1 MPDPETFQ
9 QCLFG
14 FYPNKAKLYEHTLVG
29 GRLVETKIFHKNG
42 KTLHRLTASAGY
54 IKTSENFG

>member
-14 FYPNKAKLYEHTLVG
+14 YYPNKAKLYEHTLIG
-29 GRLVETKIFHKNG
+29 GTLVETKIFHKNG
-42 KTLHRLTASAGY
+42 KTLHRLTASGGLV
-54 IKTSENFG
+54 TQSENFT